1 VDDPE
6 AFVRSVYARYSAG
19 EVVGLPPEAMS
30 AELNRLLEKDAADA
44 GGGVGRLDFDPW
56 VNGQDFELGSV
67 KLISTAQGPDRRR
80 VVASFDNMGE
90 RNVNR
95 VDFEKRGGKW
105 YLTDIQN
112 EQPDDDSGGW
122 ILSKLLA

>member
-1 VDDPE
+1 
-6 AFVRSVYARYSAG
+6 
-19 EVVGLPPEAMS
+19 MS